1 MNANTIVRTKS
12 KEINNATYINS
23 YKDAYGI
30 KVATVRLANGKLVE
44 CLYSELVSVSF

>member
-12 KEINNATYINS
+12 NEINNASYINS

-30 KVATVRLANGKLVE
+30 KVATVRLTTGKLVE
-44 CLYSELVSVSF
+44 CLYSELILVSF